1 MSKSTTVT
9 RKAIAIDQ
17 FGGIE
22 KMKLQSLS
30 IPEILSDEI
39 LVRVESAGVGV
50 WDPLEREGFFA
61 EITKQKP
68 SFPYILGSDGAGTVV
83 AVGEDVSK
91 FNEGDSIYGFSSFDG
106 RTGFYSEYAV
116 VKADSASLLPPGLS
130 LEKAGAM
137 PVDAMTAL
145 RGLDD
150 SLNIKSGESVM
161 IFGASGGIGHLA
173 TQLAKRMGARVFAVA
188 SGADGVAFAKRLG
201 ADVVVDG
208 RKDDVVAAA
217 RVFAPDGLD
226 AALLT
231 AGGEAAERA
240 LGAVKKGGR
249 VAYPHGVELKGP
261 VRSDIKITDFDGW
274 PDQQAI
280 DKLNRL
286 IQSGQFEV
294 HVAHAYPL
302 EEATQAHKALN
313 THYLGKLALRVDQ
326 GRG

>member
-1 MSKSTTVT
+1 MSKSTNGT

-22 KMKLQSLS
+22 NMKVQTLS
-30 IPEILSDEI
+30 MPEILPGEI

-50 WDPLEREGFFA
+50 WDPYEREGFFA
-61 EITKQKP
+61 QITNQKP

-83 AVGEDVSK
+83 AVGEDISK
-91 FNEGDSIYGFSSFDG
+91 FKEGDPIYGFSSFDG
-106 RTGFYSEYAV
+106 RTGFYSEYAI
-116 VKADSASLLPPGLS
+116 VKADVASLLPTGLS
-130 LEKAGAM
+130 LETAGAM

-150 SLNIKSGESVM
+150 SLHLKSGETLM

-173 TQLAKRMGARVFAVA
+173 IQLAKRMGARVFAVA
-188 SGADGVAFAKRLG
+188 SGADGVAFAERLG

-217 RVFAPDGLD
+217 RSFAPDGLD

-231 AGGEAAERA
+231 AGGEAAEKA
-240 LGAVKKGGR
+240 LTAIKKGGG
-249 VAYPHGVELKGP
+249 VAYPHGVELKGQ
-261 VRSDIKITDFDGW
+261 VRPDIEITTYDGW

-280 DKLNRL
+280 DKLNHL
-286 IQSGQFEV
+286 IQAGQFEV
-294 HVAHAYPL
+294 HVAHAFQL
-302 EEATQAHKALN
+302 EEAVDAHKALS
-313 THYLGKLALRVDQ
+313 THYLGKLALRLHQ
-326 GRG
+326 IL